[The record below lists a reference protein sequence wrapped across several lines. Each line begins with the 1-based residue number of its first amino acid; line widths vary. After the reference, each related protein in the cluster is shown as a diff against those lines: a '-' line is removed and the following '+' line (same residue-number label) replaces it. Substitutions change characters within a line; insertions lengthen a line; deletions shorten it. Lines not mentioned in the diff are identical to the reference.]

1 MWGVNMLKVTTCY
14 LDYLQLLSLL
24 LFLFL
29 FLLSLFL
36 LPLGH
41 RIHLPGTGGQQV
53 EVNQKANS

>member
-1 MWGVNMLKVTTCY
+1 MLKVTTCY

-24 LFLFL
+24 LFLL

>member
-1 MWGVNMLKVTTCY
+1 MFKVTTCY
-14 LDYLQLLSLL
+14 LDYLQLLPLL
-24 LFLFL
+24 LFFLPLFL
-29 FLLSLFL
+29 LFLSLFL

>member
-1 MWGVNMLKVTTCY
+1 MLKVTTCY
-14 LDYLQLLSLL
+14 LDYLQLLPLL
-24 LFLFL
+24 LFFLSL
-29 FLLSLFL
+29 FLLFLLFLFL